1 MKRACPALVEGKRPS
16 SAPPAR
22 IPVVALYEGKFCL
35 YQRRIDLPG
44 AAVLPSKPQEK
55 NGGRRVD

>member
-1 MKRACPALVEGKRPS
+1 MKRACPGLAES
-16 SAPPAR
+16 SGSTAPRAR
-22 IPVVALYEGKFCL
+22 VPIVALYEGKFCL
-35 YQRRIDLPG
+35 YQWRIDLPG